1 MNTKNVALTMMLLGL
16 ATPAFAHTGVNADHN
31 FMAGLIHPWQ
41 GIDHLLVMFAVGLWA
56 GIQGGRAMWL
66 LPLSF
71 LTLMTVG
78 AMLSFAGFSFALSE
92 FWVAASVVVFG
103 LIISFNSQVSIALAT
118 GLVTA
123 FALFHGFVHAAEITV
138 ATEQFSYT
146 LGFLFSTA
154 LLHGLGMVAGLLNAK
169 TDGVLR
175 INFGRICTAAGLL
188 LLAGF

>member
-1 MNTKNVALTMMLLGL
+1 MKTSNLALIIALFSL
-16 ATPAFAHTGVNADHN
+16 ATPALAHTGANDSHN
-31 FMAGLIHPWQ
+31 FVAGLNHPWQ
-41 GIDHLLVMFAVGLWA
+41 GVDHLLVMFAVGLWA
-56 GIQGGRAMWL
+56 SIQGGKAIWL

-103 LIISFNSQVSIALAT
+103 LIISFNCRISIALAT

-123 FALFHGFVHAAEITV
+123 FALFHGYVHAAEITM

-154 LLHGLGMVAGLLNAK
+154 LLHGLGIAAGLLNAK
-169 TDGVLR
+169 TEGLLR
-175 INFGRICTAAGLL
+175 INFGGVCTATGLL
-188 LLAGF
+188 LLAGI